1 MEEKLCPYCYKSIK
15 GNYGSTEE
23 DLICPHPNC
32 RKIIPKVY
40 LQYPVRHVIS
50 ICNKTDLQDYSYEIG
65 EYAKN
70 ETVEFMY
77 SRIEYYTQ
85 QNNVQIILF
94 EYLREEFSNSTETVV
109 LAIHRCLWQE
119 NKGLPATDIDHADAV
134 LINIDITDLKALYF
148 NVGIERS
155 PEEFAK
161 WRPGKNGVFI
171 REISE
176 YFRKNQCS
184 GKVAVLFANMQWLR
198 NYPCVR
204 DNVNYGELLE
214 ITREWISDYED
225 RKWIIES
232 DKVIRRLLI
241 ELGEERMIKDTESL
255 PDIKFF
261 LYPSS
266 KFRMVS
272 NTYWMLAVLLWICST
287 VR

>member
-15 GNYGSTEE
+15 GNYGSTER
-23 DLICPHPNC
+23 DLICPHPDC

-40 LQYPVRHVIS
+40 LQYPVHHVVS
-50 ICNKTDLQDYSYEIG
+50 ICNKTDLRDYSYEIG

-85 QNNVQIILF
+85 QDDVQIILF
-94 EYLREEFSNSTETVV
+94 EYLREEFSNSTQTVV

-119 NKGLPATDIDHADAV
+119 NTGLPEVDIDHAAAV

-155 PEEFAK
+155 PEEFTQWSPVKHGA
-161 WRPGKNGVFI
+161 FI

-184 GKVAVLFANMQWLR
+184 CKAAVLFANMQWLR
-198 NYPCVR
+198 NYPSVR
-204 DNVNYGELLE
+204 DNVNYRELLE
-214 ITREWISDYED
+214 VTREWISDYED

-255 PDIKFF
+255 QDLKFF